1 VVLCK
6 TCEVIVGGVDMCCFH
21 VFIFCQ
27 VEGWCQEH
35 WIM

>member
-6 TCEVIVGGVDMCCFH
+6 TCEVIIGGVDMCCFH

-27 VEGWCQEH
+27 VDGWCQEH
-35 WIM
+35 